1 MRISDWSSDVCSS
14 DLILEKD
21 DRNRAVFVGLEREPD
36 SAQGEPV
43 ERLVFVGRRMDRCE
57 KTREALAGRRKKQH
71 VGRLSPESHPDIERR
86 RLLPARRR
94 IIVVPRAI
102 LLEAEK
108 VEDSAGVPRHL
119 LVVANRAAD
128 GIDPAP
134 DRKSAVR
141 GKGGD

>member
-14 DLILEKD
+14 DLDDLIEEFSAARPDPRDILEKD

-71 VGRLSPESHPDIERR
+71 VGRLPPESHPDI
-86 RLLPARRR
+86 
-94 IIVVPRAI
+94 
-102 LLEAEK
+102 
-108 VEDSAGVPRHL
+108 
-119 LVVANRAAD
+119 
-128 GIDPAP
+128 
-134 DRKSAVR
+134 DRKSTR
-141 GKGGD
+141 LKSSH

>member
-1 MRISDWSSDVCSS
+1 
-14 DLILEKD
+14 
-21 DRNRAVFVGLEREPD
+21 
-36 SAQGEPV
+36 
-43 ERLVFVGRRMDRCE
+43 MDRCE

-108 VEDSAGVPRHL
+108 VEDSAGVPGHL
-119 LVVANRAAD
+119 LVVAHRAGVDIDAAD
-128 GIDPAP
+128 ALIAADDVRDPRRRLVEAFRS
-134 DRKSAVR
+134 DTDSAEQV
-141 GKGGD
+141 GMGDDLFRSEEHTSELQSLMRISYAVF

>member
-1 MRISDWSSDVCSS
+1 MWIFFFFFKQKTAYEMRISDWSSDVCSS
-14 DLILEKD
+14 DLKD

-86 RLLPARRR
+86 RLLPARRG
-94 IIVVPRAI
+94 IIVVRRAI
-102 LLEAEK
+102 FHVAEK
-108 VEDSAGVPRHL
+108 VEDSAGGPGHQV
-119 LVVANRAAD
+119 
-128 GIDPAP
+128 
-134 DRKSAVR
+134 
-141 GKGGD
+141 GKA